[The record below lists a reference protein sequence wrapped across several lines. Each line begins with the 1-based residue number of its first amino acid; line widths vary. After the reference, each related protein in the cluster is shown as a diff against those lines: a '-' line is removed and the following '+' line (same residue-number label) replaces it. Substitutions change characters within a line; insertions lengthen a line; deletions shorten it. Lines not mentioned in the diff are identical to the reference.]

1 MFVVCLLAL
10 DFVVEVFLMD
20 KFRENILV
28 IKFACYKKY
37 LMFFVCLFV
46 CFVGFFKMSSD
57 LQKVERL

>member
-1 MFVVCLLAL
+1 MFVVCLLAVEF
-10 DFVVEVFLMD
+10 DVEVFLMD

-28 IKFACYKKY
+28 IKCACYKKY
-37 LMFFVCLFV
+37 LMFFV